1 MELKDVDRKLK
12 QLHNLQ
18 KAIVRIAKHTNE
30 KVIAVNSETYED
42 VYGKEITLKF
52 STEVLKEMEK
62 ELED

>member
-1 MELKDVDRKLK
+1 MWIGNLNNYTTYKKQSLELQSVQMK
-12 QLHNLQ
+12 
-18 KAIVRIAKHTNE
+18 

>member
-1 MELKDVDRKLK
+1 MDLKDVDRKLK

-18 KAIVRIAKHTNE
+18 KAIVRIAKCTDE

-52 STEVLKEMEK
+52 STEVLKETEK

>member
-12 QLHNLQ
+12 QLYNLQ
-18 KAIVRIAKHTNE
+18 KAIVRIAKYKDE

-52 STEVLKEMEK
+52 STEVLNDMEK

>member
-1 MELKDVDRKLK
+1 MDLKDVDRKLK

-18 KAIVRIAKHTNE
+18 KAIIGIAKYTDE
-30 KVIAVNSETYED
+30 KVIAVNSKTYGD